1 MKKRIALF
9 YPGDARALPNEL
21 ALPIILTTGVNH

>member
-21 ALPIILTTGVNH
+21 ALPSVTETTT